1 VTRADRRR
9 RRRFGGVVVR
19 WLPVVLVAAIF
30 GAAAAS
36 YHYDLGT
43 RWFGAAP
50 ESAPPLPPPPGP
62 TFPSPPPPKPVAR
75 AVSTAPPAA
84 RAVRRALSAPLGDH
98 HLARLHAV
106 VAPLA
111 GPALLVR
118 GHGPVMPAS
127 TMKLLTATAAL
138 HVLGPGATFATRV
151 VRQGRHAVDLVGG
164 GDPFLADRAP
174 KPGAPPDASLQA
186 LARRTADRLT
196 AAGVTR
202 VRVDYDSSL
211 FGGPAVSP
219 RWPKSYLPD
228 QVVSPI
234 TALWADEG
242 VAADRSRRVHDPAAT
257 AAADFASY
265 LDADGV
271 HVSGTPRPRA
281 AGPAAR
287 ELARVTSAPL
297 SDIVERVLET
307 SDNEGAEVLARQVG
321 LAVSGRGSFTG
332 GVDGVRHSLVDLGI
346 ALHGARWYDG
356 SGLSRQDRID
366 PRTLVAVLQLAA
378 TPEHPELRPVLT
390 GLPVASFTGSLQS
403 RFGRTA
409 GRGWVRAKTGT
420 LRGTSALAGLATD
433 ARGRLLVFAFVSNHV
448 PDLGTLDA
456 EAALD
461 RLAAALAA
469 CRC

>member
-1 VTRADRRR
+1 M
-9 RRRFGGVVVR
+9 FR
-19 WLPVVLVAAIF
+19 WAPIVLVLAIF

-43 RWFGAAP
+43 RWLGAAP
-50 ESAPPLPPPPGP
+50 DVPLTRPAPAAPALAGPLPVR
-62 TFPSPPPPKPVAR
+62 TVAR
-75 AVSTAPPAA
+75 PAPAGQPAA
-84 RAVRRALSAPLGDH
+84 SAVRRVLAGPLADPALAKI
-98 HLARLHAV
+98 RAV

-111 GPALLVR
+111 GPALLTQ
-118 GHGPVMPAS
+118 GSGPAMPAS
-127 TMKLLTATAAL
+127 TLKLVTATAAL
-138 HVLGPGATFATRV
+138 HVLGPDHTFATRV
-151 VRQGRHAVDLVGG
+151 VRQGRSVTLVGG
-164 GDPFLADRAP
+164 GDPFLSDRAAKVGTP
-174 KPGAPPDASLQA
+174 SDASLQV
-186 LARRTADRLT
+186 LARRTADRLK
-196 AAGVTR
+196 AAGLTR
-202 VRVDYDSSL
+202 VDVGYDASL
-211 FGGPAVSP
+211 FSGPDLSP
-219 RWPKSYLPD
+219 HWPAGYLTD
-228 QVVSPI
+228 QVVSRI

-242 VAADRSRRVHDPAAT
+242 VAADKSRRVDDPAAT

-271 HVSGTPRPRA
+271 RVAGSPRDRA
-281 AGPAAR
+281 APRGAQ
-287 ELARVTSAPL
+287 ELARVTSVPL

-321 LAVSGRGSFTG
+321 LAVSGRGSFTA
-332 GVDGVRHSLVDLGI
+332 GVAGVRKTLGDLGI

-356 SGLSRQDRID
+356 SGLSRDDRLD

-378 TPEHPELRPVLT
+378 SGDHPELRPVLT
-390 GLPVASFTGSLQS
+390 GLPVASFTGSLQD
-403 RFGRTA
+403 RFEQTRG
-409 GRGWVRAKTGT
+409 GGWVRAKTGT

-461 RLAAALAA
+461 RLASALAD